1 MLDGGEVG
9 SYAIVFS
16 FSFSSLSCTLGCLS
30 AHANYLGL
38 EAYQISLECFLFIC
52 IVRTIKKTSFMYFYN
67 YGRKCSRECGA
78 PIN

>member
-38 EAYQISLECFLFIC
+38 EAYQISSECLLLIC
-52 IVRTIKKTSFMYFYN
+52 IVRLSNKLRMFITHLYSKNNKKNIFYVFL
-67 YGRKCSRECGA
+67 
-78 PIN
+78 